1 MNEDERR
8 EEGSE
13 APEEGH
19 EAGDHNDTASGS
31 EARESDVERRRRELA
46 DRLGRDEKRKIR
58 ARDRK
63 GRSMMFGLSYF
74 GLVGWSLMVPTLL
87 FLALGVWIDRT
98 YPASPVSWTLSGL
111 FVGLVIGGLN
121 VYYWMNKEQEEIER
135 EHDELDGD

>member
-46 DRLGRDEKRKIR
+46 DRLGKDEKRKIR

-63 GRSMMFGLSYF
+63 DRSIMFGFSYF
-74 GLVGWSLMVPTLL
+74 GLVGWSLMVPTVLL
-87 FLALGVWIDRT
+87 LGLGIWLDRN
-98 YPASPVSWTLSGL
+98 YPGTVSWTLTGL
-111 FVGLVIGGLN
+111 FIGLAIGCLN
-121 VYYWMNKEQEEIER
+121 VYHWIKKEQEEIER
-135 EHDELDGD
+135 EHDELDED